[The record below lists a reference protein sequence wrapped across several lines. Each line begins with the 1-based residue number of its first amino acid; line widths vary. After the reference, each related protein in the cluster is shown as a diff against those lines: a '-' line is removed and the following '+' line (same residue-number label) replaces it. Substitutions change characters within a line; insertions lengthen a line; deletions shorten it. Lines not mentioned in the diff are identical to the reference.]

1 VDIQQPTD
9 GPGAGDTFFIYDPD
23 RNLEGKHQIPFA
35 TIVTKDYGDFDNAS
49 KLNRDGVYRLNIGL
63 SRETFS
69 TVVRPGPELDYTVFD
84 ELLPHPVYATQSWVC
99 IVNPTEATFATTLE
113 PLLAEAYQRAAQRH
127 PAR

>member
-1 VDIQQPTD
+1 MDIQQPTD

-35 TIVTKDYGDFDNAS
+35 TIVTKDYDDFDNAS

-63 SRETFS
+63 SRETSS